1 MSQEQQQIFPYLQ
14 RLLNGAPDQHEKL
27 KSNSVIWSFIGD
39 ENYVSIDNNRRKPI
53 KSSLRIAGDTPY
65 YGANN
70 IQDYVEGYTHE
81 GKYVLIAE
89 DGTTSIENYSI
100 QWAEGRFWA
109 NNHVHVI
116 KGENGLNS
124 RFLYYYLK
132 TANFAPFLSG
142 KGRPKL
148 TKAKLVEIPI
158 PIPPMEVQERIVEI
172 LDKFTELQAEL
183 QAELALRE
191 KQYIYFRDQLLSFDE
206 GAVRWESLDQVFEIR
221 NGYTP
226 SKKQPDFWK
235 VGTIPWYRMEDIR
248 ANGRVLRGSIQH
260 ITPAGVK
267 GKGLFEANSIIMAT
281 TATIG
286 EHALLIADSLANQ
299 QFTNFAIRESL
310 KKDINHWFAF
320 YYFFKICE
328 WCKSNVYESS
338 FPSVD
343 MKKLK
348 MLPFPIPPMEEQE
361 RIVGILDRF
370 ETMVHS
376 IKEGLPREIELRR
389 KQYEYFRDQLLTFP
403 KD

>member
-191 KQYIYFRDQLLSFDE
+191 KQYIYFRDQLLSFE
-206 GAVRWESLDQVFEIR
+206 MLNRGGVF
-221 NGYTP
+221 
-226 SKKQPDFWK
+226 
-235 VGTIPWYRMEDIR
+235 
-248 ANGRVLRGSIQH
+248 
-260 ITPAGVK
+260 VK
-267 GKGLFEANSIIMAT
+267 
-281 TATIG
+281 
-286 EHALLIADSLANQ
+286 
-299 QFTNFAIRESL
+299 
-310 KKDINHWFAF
+310 
-320 YYFFKICE
+320 
-328 WCKSNVYESS
+328 
-338 FPSVD
+338 
-343 MKKLK
+343 
-348 MLPFPIPPMEEQE
+348 
-361 RIVGILDRF
+361 
-370 ETMVHS
+370 
-376 IKEGLPREIELRR
+376 
-389 KQYEYFRDQLLTFP
+389 
-403 KD
+403 